1 MNSSLPRILFGLA
14 VSVIAVDV
22 VWAALGH
29 FSIDV
34 VAYARLGLLS
44 LALLA
49 GGIFYR
55 AKRPDPNLAAM
66 LLGASFLCA
75 FSAAASVLNY
85 FLLTVAGPRIDFLL
99 TGIDHAMGFDWVR
112 TMVTMS
118 HHPTLNWVFFNVYR
132 SSLPQIA
139 FLMIVLAWSGR
150 HEEVYRYCLAVA
162 VGALIAIMIWTIV
175 PSLGAKSIYPLPPA
189 VERHLVLDVTGD
201 YGRALVRLLHNGPG
215 FITPTDVRGLIAF
228 PSYHAVLAVLM
239 IWYARTIIWLRWP
252 MLVLNLV
259 VLVSA
264 PIQGGHHLIDIFGGC
279 AVTVLAILAVRWA
292 ETLRLPSVPVQAS
305 AIRGFALRRARQ
317 SPGELI

>member
-34 VAYARLGLLS
+34 VAYARLGLLA

-55 AKRPDPNLAAM
+55 AIRPDPNLAAM

-85 FLLTVAGPRIDFLL
+85 FLLTVAGPRIDSLL

-112 TMVTMS
+112 TMVAMS
-118 HHPTLNWVFFNVYR
+118 HHPTLNWVFYNAYR

-139 FLMIVLAWSGR
+139 FLMIVLAWSGQ

-162 VGALIAIMIWTIV
+162 VGALMAIVIWTIA

-189 VERHLVLDVTGD
+189 VERRMVLDVTGD
-201 YGRALVRLLHNGPG
+201 YGRALVRLLHSGPG

-228 PSYHAVLAVLM
+228 PSFHAVLAVLM
-239 IWYARTIIWLRWP
+239 IWYARTIVWLRWP
-252 MLVLNLV
+252 MVILNLV
-259 VLVSA
+259 VLVAA

-279 AVTVLAILAVRWA
+279 AVTALAILAVRWA
-292 ETLRLPSVPVQAS
+292 ETLRVPSVPLPAS
-305 AIRGFALRRARQ
+305 AVRRFALRRAPEV
-317 SPGELI
+317 PGDLI